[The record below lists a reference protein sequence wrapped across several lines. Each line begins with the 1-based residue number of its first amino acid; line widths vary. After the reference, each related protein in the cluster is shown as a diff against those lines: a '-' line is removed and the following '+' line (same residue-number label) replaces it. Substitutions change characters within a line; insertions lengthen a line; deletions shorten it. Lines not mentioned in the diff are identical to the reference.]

1 MKDDKPHTDLQSE
14 LDFFYKK
21 SEENLEKIL
30 FRLKKHH
37 NAIGVSKNFD
47 EQQKILLNTLELLQQ
62 GINMDLVNVVKV
74 VMELEKQSVAESVL
88 ESQKKPEAMTN

>member
-1 MKDDKPHTDLQSE
+1 MKDKKLHNNLQSE
-14 LDFFYKK
+14 LDFFYKQ

-37 NAIGVSKNFD
+37 NAIGVSKDID

-74 VMELEKQSVAESVL
+74 VVELEKQSVNVIES
-88 ESQKKPEAMTN
+88 EENSEAIIN